1 MYSNFQARNFPPL
14 GYQTSVEGNYGE
26 ERMKLKQSVRNDPHS
41 DFISYPSKMG
51 EISQADRSNRLSFQ
65 SDTRFHPIPKSFD
78 PQPLQDFE
86 SMNDWAEVPEFN
98 DEYMDQDEKDE
109 DHEEL
114 ELALTPDALQSSAP
128 GKLKYKLMYIPSI
141 LAKRHLIRKL
151 ARFGKLSYFEFI
163 PGEFSNKISPEVLLQ
178 SKTKFQDFKG
188 AEFKFELEYSEK
200 LFAGVKR
207 LRVKGLQIKVI
218 PPASAKIDIP
228 HQENA
233 NSLNSGFGNEPAQ
246 PNNWSGYPNEFDLQY
261 LRTPKEPAKPVK
273 NHGNLVEYSPPE
285 IELPGQP
292 LIERS
297 PPTEDFKIRPT
308 QRAYYS
314 LSGPDFS
321 NRPDRSA
328 LQLRP
333 DQRWSR
339 HVQGKSRSGDD
350 NYRLNVLDAKHLA
363 SFLIKYQQARK
374 QRAVIMVKS
383 AVLMQ
388 KSRN

>member
-1 MYSNFQARNFPPL
+1 MHSYFQARNFAPL
-14 GYQTSVEGNYGE
+14 GYQTSVEGIYGE
-26 ERMKLKQSVRNDPHS
+26 ERIKPKQSARNDPHS
-41 DFISYPSKMG
+41 EFISYPSKTG
-51 EISQADRSNRLSFQ
+51 DISQADRSHRLSFQ
-65 SDTRFHPIPKSFD
+65 SDTRFHPIPNLFD

-86 SMNDWAEVPEFN
+86 SLNDWAEVPESN
-98 DEYMDQDEKDE
+98 DDYLGQDEKDE

-114 ELALTPDALQSSAP
+114 ELALAPDAQQSSAP
-128 GKLKYKLMYIPSI
+128 GTLKYKLMYIPSI

-218 PPASAKIDIP
+218 PPASGKVDIP

-233 NSLNSGFGNEPAQ
+233 NSLNTGFGKEPAQ
-246 PNNWSGYPNEFDLQY
+246 PNNWSGQPNEFDLQY
-261 LRTPKEPAKPVK
+261 LRTTQEPTKPVK
-273 NHGNLVEYSPPE
+273 IHGNLVEYSPPE

-314 LSGPDFS
+314 LSGPDYR

-328 LQLRP
+328 LQLRQ

-339 HVQGKSRSGDD
+339 TVEGKFRSGDD
-350 NYRLNVLDAKHLA
+350 NYQLKVLDAKHLA
-363 SFLIKYQQARK
+363 SFLSKYQQARK
-374 QRAVIMVKS
+374 PRAVIMVKS
-383 AVLMQ
+383 AVLLQ